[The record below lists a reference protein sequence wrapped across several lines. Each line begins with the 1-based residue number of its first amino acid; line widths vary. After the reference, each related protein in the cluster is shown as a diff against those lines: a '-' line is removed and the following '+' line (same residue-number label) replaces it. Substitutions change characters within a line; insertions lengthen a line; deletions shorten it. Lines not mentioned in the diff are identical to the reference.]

1 MPGWLELATL
11 LGLIAAGGYWHDA
24 LRSQEQARAAGRRA
38 CENAGVQFLDD
49 SVVLVRVRLRRDP
62 RGALA
67 FWREY
72 RFEFSI
78 NGAGRHPGHVTLHG
92 QRTIELA
99 LDMGEARQ
107 LH

>member
-11 LGLIAAGGYWHDA
+11 IGLIAIGGYWLDA

-38 CENAGVQFLDD
+38 CDHAGVQFLDD
-49 SVVLVRVRLRRDP
+49 SVVLTRVRLKRDA

-78 NGAGRHPGHVTLHG
+78 DGAGRHPGHVILHG
-92 QRTIELA
+92 QRMIEME
-99 LDMGEARQ
+99 LDMGEVRR